1 MKVSHLMMGLLSLVL
16 FSCAELATAQATA
29 ETIAKTGAEKKDPPS
44 EPVSVENGKAALTP
58 QNTTIQF
65 VGMHTGDEPKPRTGY
80 FSKFKGEFA
89 IDQRTK
95 SPTAASVDIETK
107 SLITPIGRLTSH
119 LQSPDFFDVE
129 QFPKASFKATKFEVT
144 DAAAGKYKVTGE
156 LTLRDVKKPIS
167 FPAVVKV
174 TDKGAVLASQFKL
187 KRSEFGITFG
197 PDRIE
202 EEVTMTITV
211 GKSTPKVDVE

>member
-1 MKVSHLMMGLLSLVL
+1 MKVSHLVIGLLSLVL
-16 FSCAELATAQATA
+16 FARAELAIAQATA
-29 ETIAKTGAEKKDPPS
+29 ETTAKAGAEKREAPS
-44 EPVSVENGKAALTP
+44 EPVTVQNGKAALTP
-58 QNTTIQF
+58 KNTTIQF
-65 VGMHTGDEPKPRTGY
+65 VGLHTGDEPKPRTGY

-89 IDQRTK
+89 IDKRTNI
-95 SPTAASVDIETK
+95 PTAANVDIETK

-129 QFPKASFKATKFEVT
+129 QFPKASFKLTKFEAT
-144 DAAAGKYKVTGE
+144 DAPAGKYKVTGD
-156 LTLRDVKKPIS
+156 LTIRDVKKPIS

-211 GKSTPKVDVE
+211 GKPTPKVDVE

>member
-1 MKVSHLMMGLLSLVL
+1 MKVSHLMIGLLSLVL
-16 FSCAELATAQATA
+16 SSRAELATAQIAA
-29 ETIAKTGAEKKDPPS
+29 ETTTKTGAEQKDPPL

-58 QNTTIQF
+58 KNTTIQF
-65 VGMHTGDEPKPRTGY
+65 VGLHTGDEPKPRTGY

-89 IDQRTK
+89 IDERTK
-95 SPTAASVDIETK
+95 LPTAANVDIETK

-129 QFPKASFKATKFEVT
+129 QFPKANFKATKFEAT
-144 DAAAGKYKVTGE
+144 DPAAGKYKVNGE
-156 LTLRDVKKPIS
+156 LTIRDVKKPIS

-174 TDKGAVLASQFKL
+174 INKVTVAPRHFKL
-187 KRSEFGITFG
+187 KRSEFGITYG

-211 GKSTPKVDVE
+211 GKPTPKVEVE

>member
-1 MKVSHLMMGLLSLVL
+1 MKVSHLMIGLLSLVL
-16 FSCAELATAQATA
+16 SSRAELATAQLAA
-29 ETIAKTGAEKKDPPS
+29 EAIKKTGAEKTEPPS

-58 QNTTIQF
+58 KNTTVQF
-65 VGMHTGDEPKPRTGY
+65 VGLHTGDEPKPRTGY

-89 IDQRTK
+89 IDKRTNI
-95 SPTAASVDIETK
+95 PTAAHVDIETK

-129 QFPKASFKATKFEVT
+129 QFPKASFKAIKFEAT
-144 DAAAGKYKVTGE
+144 DAAAGKYKVTGD
-156 LTLRDVKKPIS
+156 LTIRDVKKPIS

-174 TDKGAVLASQFKL
+174 TDKGAMLTSQFKL

-211 GKSTPKVDVE
+211 GKPTPKVDVE